1 MPKQFA
7 LLLSA
12 GALAL
17 GVAACGGSSPTS
29 STAGA
34 GSTAAATSSSSAP
47 AASSSSAAPSAP
59 SSGGSSHLS
68 IAANPGGALMFDKT
82 SLAAKAGKVT
92 ITFTN
97 KAPEGHNF
105 TLTGPGG
112 QSVGSTPT
120 FHGGSKTLA
129 VTLKPGKYTY
139 ICSVPGHAQGG
150 MMGTLTVT

>member
-1 MPKQFA
+1 MSKPFA

-17 GVAACGGSSPTS
+17 GVAACGGSSPAS

-34 GSTAAATSSSSAP
+34 GSAAATSSSSAP
-47 AASSSSAAPSAP
+47 AASSTSAAASAP
-59 SSGGSSHLS
+59 SSGESSHLS

-82 SLAAKAGKVT
+82 SLVAKAGKVT

-97 KAPEGHNF
+97 NAPEGHNF
-105 TLTGPGG
+105 TLKGSGG
-112 QSVGSTPT
+112 QPVGATPT

-139 ICSVPGHAQGG
+139 ICGVPGHAQGG